1 MNEGQQVLL
10 TIYVITSLVLGSLL
24 YYEIE
29 EKRWKMTTVGD
40 LLLVIYTFPSL
51 VFSFVILRIY
61 NFVDK
66 YIFSKPLRRN
76 KDD

>member
-10 TIYVITSLVLGSLL
+10 TIYVITSLALGSLL

-51 VFSFVILRIY
+51 VFSFVICHIY

-66 YIFSKPLRRN
+66 YIFSKPLR
-76 KDD
+76 KE

>member
-24 YYEIE
+24 YDEIE

-76 KDD
+76 KDK

>member
-24 YYEIE
+24 HYEIE
-29 EKRWKMTTVGD
+29 EKRWKITTVGD

>member
-1 MNEGQQVLL
+1 VLL

-24 YYEIE
+24 YDEIE

-76 KDD
+76 KDK

>member
-29 EKRWKMTTVGD
+29 EKRWKMNTVGD